1 MQITSVTITYGRKV
15 NTGNYSS
22 VSAEYSVSA
31 MVDPEDDLHR
41 VATELWGMAITNVKA
56 QVQCVLSETTAAEPW
71 LGLPSQRPE

>member
-1 MQITSVTITYGRKV
+1 MQVTSVTITYGRKV

-31 MVDPEDDLHR
+31 MIDPEDDLHQ

-56 QVQCVLSETTAAEPW
+56 QVQRVLNETAAVEPW
-71 LGLPSQRPE
+71 LGLPSRRSE